1 MACHSLGPEYARVHG
16 PGPIPFTSSPGGAA
30 AARLGW
36 KGEVGGGS
44 DEDKLQL
51 PGKKVRLATLL
62 EKVREEGQ
70 RIIPA
75 LRNPSG
81 SMNPARRK
89 LSHKGQLRIVVST
102 KGSRIVAS
110 PRAKESGLFPRVWRR
125 RRTRPGGSRV
135 DLSRSRSV
143 EECGFAADL
152 QGSGCG
158 NVGAEEQGRD
168 VGSSAIL
175 PMRKGEGEVPCGH
188 PSPFQC
194 GKVESWDMTQI
205 IHGAAFGTGL
215 TVRRW
220 HEPRHGFP

>member
-1 MACHSLGPEYARVHG
+1 MACRSHGPEDARVHG
-16 PGPIPFTSSPGGAA
+16 PGSIPFTSSPGGAA

-51 PGKKVRLATLL
+51 LRERARLATLSR
-62 EKVREEGQ
+62 KAREEGQ

-89 LSHKGQLRIVVST
+89 LSHKGQLRIVAST

-110 PRAKESGLFPRVWRR
+110 PRAKESGLFPHVWRR
-125 RRTRPGGSRV
+125 RRIRPGGSRV

-143 EECGFAADL
+143 EECGVATDL
-152 QGSGCG
+152 QDSGCG

-175 PMRKGEGEVPCGH
+175 PMRKGEGAVPCGH
-188 PSPFQC
+188 PSPVQC

-205 IHGAAFGTGL
+205 IHGTTSGSGL

-220 HEPRHGFP
+220 HGRRNGFP